1 MTTLAPPGEPAPRE
15 VVPRAGPR
23 AVILELVTKG
33 LVYGLGASLNGLLG
47 FLLLPF
53 VVHRLVSV
61 EYGRFALAELQINL
75 LLVICGFGLRNALLA
90 RYPRLAANEA
100 RELVGSVLS
109 LSLISIA
116 IVLAAFAALIWL
128 AGARIFPELTREHY
142 LLIASISATET
153 VWLLVTT
160 VYRAEGSAWRYVTV
174 QLVQV
179 LVALGLTVVLI
190 SEHGLREEGLLYG
203 RLGADLVVLVLVLP
217 VLVRCRPRA
226 LASAWGLVRVG
237 GPLVVAA
244 FSAMFVAMA
253 PRLFLERIGDVGI
266 VGSFTVDARLAGI
279 VMIGFVQPFGLV
291 YVAMIA
297 RIAQRPDAR
306 PLFARIITYY
316 VALGGIAIA
325 VVGLAAPWIA
335 RTLGKHDFPI
345 SPRAIVLLAISNVAA
360 GLSYPLTIGPYVLER
375 TRDVIPVYAGAL
387 VLIIVLGWPA
397 TGAGGIMGA
406 AVALTAVYVIQGV
419 ALAWVSQRMYAL
431 PIEWRRLA
439 VVVAGVAA
447 VLVVVSQVA
456 R

>member
-1 MTTLAPPGEPAPRE
+1 MTTLAPPGESA
-15 VVPRAGPR
+15 PR
-23 AVILELVTKG
+23 AVVAELVKKG

-53 VVHRLVSV
+53 VVHRLVSA

-90 RYPRLAANEA
+90 RYPRLAPHETRNF
-100 RELVGSVLS
+100 VGSVLS
-109 LSLISIA
+109 LSLISIVL
-116 IVLAAFAALIWL
+116 VLASFAALVWV
-128 AGARIFPELTREHY
+128 AGPRIFPELTPEHY

-160 VYRAEGSAWRYVTV
+160 VYRAEGAAWRYVTV

-179 LVALGLTVVLI
+179 LVALGFTVLLI
-190 SEHGLREEGLLYG
+190 ADHGLREEGLLYG

-217 VLVRCRPRA
+217 ALVRYRPRA
-226 LASAWGLVRVG
+226 LGPAWELVRVG
-237 GPLVVAA
+237 GPLVIAA

-253 PRLFLERIGDVGI
+253 PRLFLERIGDVGN

-316 VALGGIAIA
+316 VALGGVAIA

-335 RTLGKHDFPI
+335 STLGKHDFPI
-345 SPRAIVLLAISNVAA
+345 SPRAIVWLAVSNVAA

-375 TRDVIPVYAGAL
+375 TRQVIPVYVGAL
-387 VLIIVLGWPA
+387 GLIVVLGWPA
-397 TGAGGIMGA
+397 TRYGGIVGA
-406 AVALTAVYVIQGV
+406 AIALSAVYVIQGM

-439 VVVAGVAA
+439 VVVAGIAA
-447 VLVVVSQVA
+447 LVIVVSQVA